1 MNNTDTDT
9 DTDTFIIQPGYLF
22 MIGFFG
28 CWWLMCIASMC
39 LQIYKWYKKKNNQI
53 VESDSYS
60 DSDSE
65 YDDYNY
71 TPSYHMNQ
79 QRRQNINITSVGIGY
94 SDSECS
100 DYEEEEYNK
109 IETKKIKTFSN
120 VNKYPKFCSIC
131 QENVLNS
138 VQVDCGHSYCK
149 ECIEQYTQKNVNCP
163 LCRKG
168 IKNIY
173 EIEVLIFK

>member
-1 MNNTDTDT
+1 MNSTNTDTEILI
-9 DTDTFIIQPGYLF
+9 FQPGYLF
-22 MIGFFG
+22 MIVFFG
-28 CWWLMCIASMC
+28 FWCIASM
-39 LQIYKWYKKKNNQI
+39 LMQIDKCHEKKNNRI
-53 VESDSYS
+53 VDS
-60 DSDSE
+60 DSD
-65 YDDYNY
+65 
-71 TPSYHMNQ
+71 
-79 QRRQNINITSVGIGY
+79 

-109 IETKKIKTFSN
+109 IKTNKIKTFSN

-138 VQVDCGHSYCK
+138 VQIDCGHCYCK
-149 ECIEQYTQKNVNCP
+149 ECIEQHIQKNFNCP
-163 LCRKG
+163 LCRQD